1 MPLAEDSQFAGYTVV
16 RLLGAGGMGEVYLA
30 RHPRLPRYEALKI
43 LRTDVSADPDYQRR
57 FNREAD
63 LAANLWHPH
72 IVGVHDRGEFDG
84 QLWIAMDYVSGTDLA
99 ALLRTRYHAGL
110 PSGDAIT
117 VITAVAEALDYA
129 HHRGLMHRDVKPA
142 NIMISGPDEAG
153 GPRTLLSDFG
163 IARALDDISGLTAT
177 NMAVGTP
184 DYGAPEQLMGQP
196 SDGRADQYA
205 LAATA
210 YHLLVGQKLF
220 PRPNSVAIISAHLT
234 TPPPPPSARRPDLAP
249 LDAAFARALAKN
261 PADRFARCG
270 DFAAALAEN
279 LHQSPTR
286 AFLHGV
292 LAPPAEPAAHAAP
305 PPTPLDVAPFA
316 PTHHAEPAATPAPSL
331 PPRQLPARRRLG
343 RSAAVIAALAAAVA
357 AAAALGITIVPN
369 LAHRDQP
376 PPPGI
381 AELQADAT
389 QVGRTYLEALAR
401 GDATAALAASA
412 HPPSPG
418 PLLTTEVL
426 RAQLNAA
433 PITNISVRSAPSAAG
448 DSPAEV
454 QYIILSAS
462 FGPTPSQARVA
473 VHHTGSDWKLDTTTA
488 AINLGA
494 PGTVNA
500 SLKAVAVWGVPTNGV
515 SPVTVFPGGLSI
527 SSTNRSIDIT
537 APATP
542 VLLDALSG
550 TIEPPTIQPTAALND
565 TGLQAAK
572 TAVDT
577 FIHHCHRGGTPP
589 PECLQAANNPT
600 ITSPGDFTN
609 TTFTFDPATMAV
621 AVQGKATYHGTSAAV
636 PLYTLIADIIG
647 TVDLTQDP
655 PTFTRN
661 VLR

>member
-1 MPLAEDSQFAGYTVV
+1 MPLTEHSQFAGYTVV

-99 ALLRTRYHAGL
+99 ALLRTRYHAGM

-117 VITAVAEALDYA
+117 IITAVAEALDYA

-196 SDGRADQYA
+196 TDGRADQYA

-270 DFAAALAEN
+270 DLAAALAEN

-292 LAPPAEPAAHAAP
+292 LAPPTGPTAHPVP
-305 PPTPLDVAPFA
+305 PSTPTPLDVAPFA
-316 PTHHAEPAATPAPSL
+316 PTHHAEPAATPPPSL

-343 RSAAVIAALAAAVA
+343 RRAAVIAALAS
-357 AAAALGITIVPN
+357 AAALGITIVPN
-369 LAHRDQP
+369 FTHRDHP
-376 PPPGI
+376 PTPSI
-381 AELQADAT
+381 AQLQAGAT
-389 QVGRTYLEALAR
+389 QVGRSYLEALGR
-401 GDATAALAASA
+401 GDATAALAFSA
-412 HPPSPG
+412 HPPPPR

-433 PITNISVRSAPSAAG
+433 PITNISVRSAPSAPG
-448 DSPAEV
+448 DNPADV
-454 QYIILSAS
+454 QYVILSAT

-473 VHHTGSDWKLDTTTA
+473 VHRTGSDWKLDTTTA
-488 AINLGA
+488 TINLGA
-494 PGTVNA
+494 PGTSNA
-500 SLKAVAVWGVPTNGV
+500 SLKAVALWGVPTNGV

-527 SSTNRSIDIT
+527 SSTNRYIDIT
-537 APATP
+537 APATA
-542 VLLDALSG
+542 VLLDALSS
-550 TIEPPTIQPTAALND
+550 TIEAPTIQPTAALND

-572 TAVDT
+572 TAVDS

-600 ITSPGDFTN
+600 INGAGDFTN